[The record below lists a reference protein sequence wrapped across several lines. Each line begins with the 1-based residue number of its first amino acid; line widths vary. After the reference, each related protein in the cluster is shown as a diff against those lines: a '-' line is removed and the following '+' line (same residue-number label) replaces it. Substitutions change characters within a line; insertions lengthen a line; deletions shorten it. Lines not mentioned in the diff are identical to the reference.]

1 MTGLWLMRDKGSGR
15 GGRAVAW
22 RHEALRH
29 EAVVLGGA
37 GGGTVSHEPGEPPAT
52 GHWAHSARWVGLR
65 NLPPVLSPARLP
77 LCVLLDS
84 NPGSLDACPVRCR
97 PMVLLCLTTLTT
109 VSKAS

>member
-1 MTGLWLMRDKGSGR
+1 MTGLWLMRDEGSGR

-77 LCVLLDS
+77 LCVLSSIPIRDHWMHARS
-84 NPGSLDACPVRCR
+84 AAAPWCFSA
-97 PMVLLCLTTLTT
+97 
-109 VSKAS
+109 